1 MLREAD
7 NTVINGKMYLPQV
20 KLEQQTYREK
30 NLKHIFTRKPF
41 YTGVHSSIICNS
53 AKLKATLMFIS

>member
-7 NTVINGKMYLPQV
+7 NTTINGKMYLPQV

-30 NLKHIFTRKPF
+30 NLK
-41 YTGVHSSIICNS
+41 
-53 AKLKATLMFIS
+53 